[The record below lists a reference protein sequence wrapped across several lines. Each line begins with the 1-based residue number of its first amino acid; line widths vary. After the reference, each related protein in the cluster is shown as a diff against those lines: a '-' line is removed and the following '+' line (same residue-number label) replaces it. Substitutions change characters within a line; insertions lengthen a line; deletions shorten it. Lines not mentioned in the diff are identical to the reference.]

1 MPATPKLL
9 PVAAGVVSQPDKLPF
24 WKSPLTMRLAKV
36 GWAVAINRTPI
47 GRKNVA
53 KYLFIEALIRGREQ
67 LSKLDR
73 RLTFRDRPPLSFPS
87 RRFMLE
93 STAETQPQRQ
103 PALLRLSAM
112 VS

>member
-1 MPATPKLL
+1 VLVHT
-9 PVAAGVVSQPDKLPF
+9 GKLPF
-24 WKSPLTMRLAKV
+24 WKSAVTMRVAKV
-36 GWAVAINRTPI
+36 GLAVAISRTPM
-47 GRKNVA
+47 GRKDVA
-53 KYLFIEALIRGREQ
+53 KYVLIEAVIRGREQ
-67 LSKLDR
+67 LSKQLDR